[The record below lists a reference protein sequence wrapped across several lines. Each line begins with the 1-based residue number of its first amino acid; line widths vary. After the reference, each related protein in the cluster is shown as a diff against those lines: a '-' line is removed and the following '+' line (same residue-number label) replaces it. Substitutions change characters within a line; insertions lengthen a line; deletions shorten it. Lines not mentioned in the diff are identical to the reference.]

1 MKFKENADSRKKII
15 SSLYSIEKKLANIDY
30 EIAEEYLEWIDR
42 KATFFRQSFEKSGY
56 GPQPDDLKRGDIV
69 WVEFGINVGTELSD
83 YSTKGHYAI
92 VWAVDLGNLIVIPL
106 SSRPAPGSML
116 TFDLGVIE
124 GLVQAGVDYRSYLK
138 LDAIRSIS
146 KRRIGRMPGKNG
158 GKVSISDD
166 LLEKIKDI
174 FQLTFVDGC
183 KNIDEFKNI
192 NIN

>member
-1 MKFKENADSRKKII
+1 MKFKDYSDSRKKVVNSI
-15 SSLYSIEKKLANIDY
+15 YSIEKKLANIDY
-30 EIAEEYLEWIDR
+30 EIAGEYLDWIDR
-42 KATFFRQSFEKSGY
+42 KATFFRQSFERSGY

-83 YSTKGHYAI
+83 YATKGHYAI
-92 VWAVDLGNLIVIPL
+92 VWAVDLGNVIVIPL

-146 KRRIGRMPGKNG
+146 KRRIGRMPGKDG
-158 GKVSISDD
+158 GKVSISND
-166 LLEKIKDI
+166 LLDKIKDI
-174 FQLTFVDGC
+174 VQITFVDGC
-183 KNIDEFKNI
+183 KNIDELKDNELH
-192 NIN
+192 